1 MAQRRVKGETVRAF
15 YIDFEKLKIQR
26 IEKRCRM
33 SKFFNSIYK
42 GLTPY
47 TPGEQP
53 QDKKYIKLN
62 TNESPFPPAPGVIKA
77 VNEQAAADLR
87 LYSDPELK
95 PLKAQLAETF
105 SVKKENV
112 FIGNGSDEVLNYAFM
127 AFCEDGIAFPDITYS
142 FYSVIA
148 NLNQVE
154 TDIKPLNKDFTVDI
168 SAYLGEQL
176 TDESTEF
183 SSEGITD
190 GSSVCGSDEKTERR
204 YKGIGRSIV
213 IANPNAPTGIRLSL
227 GDISKICEANKDHV
241 VIIDEAYID
250 FSEEG
255 SSAVALIG
263 KYENLLV
270 TQTFSKSRSMAGARV
285 GFALGNEALIQDL
298 ETLRN
303 SNNPY
308 NVNRISMK
316 CAVEALRD
324 KEYFD
329 MNCQKI
335 RENRA
340 YTKKAL
346 EGLGFRVL
354 PSETNFLFAE
364 SNMIEGGEL
373 YKALKERGVLV
384 RHFNDPK
391 ISNFNRISI
400 GSREEMDAFLE
411 AVTEILNF
419 PDLRCGS

>member
-1 MAQRRVKGETVRAF
+1 
-15 YIDFEKLKIQR
+15 
-26 IEKRCRM
+26 M

-53 QDKKYIKLN
+53 QDKKYVKLN
-62 TNESPFPPAPGVIKA
+62 TNESPFPPAPGVIAA
-77 VNEQAAADLR
+77 VNSKEAEDLR

-112 FIGNGSDEVLNYAFM
+112 FIGNGSDECLNYAFM
-127 AFCEDGIAFPDITYS
+127 AFGEDGFAYPDITYS
-142 FYSVIA
+142 FYKVIA
-148 NLNQVE
+148 ELNLIK
-154 TDIKPLNKDFTVDI
+154 TDVKPLNSDFTIDI
-168 SAYLGEQL
+168 EAFLGEKNP
-176 TDESTEF
+176 
-183 SSEGITD
+183 D
-190 GSSVCGSDEKTERR
+190 GS

-213 IANPNAPTGIRLSL
+213 IANPNAPTGIIISLS
-227 GDISKICEANKDHV
+227 DISRICEANSDHV
-241 VIIDEAYID
+241 VMIDEAYVD
-250 FSEEG
+250 FAAEG
-255 SSAVALIG
+255 TSAVALIG

-324 KEYFD
+324 KDYFD
-329 MNCQKI
+329 TNCRKI
-335 RENRA
+335 KENRA

-373 YKALKERGVLV
+373 YRALKERGVLV

-391 ISNFNRISI
+391 ISNFNRITI

-411 AVTEILNF
+411 AVTDILNF

>member
-1 MAQRRVKGETVRAF
+1 
-15 YIDFEKLKIQR
+15 
-26 IEKRCRM
+26 M

-62 TNESPFPPAPGVIKA
+62 TNESPFPPAPGVIAA
-77 VNEQAAADLR
+77 VNDREAADLR

-105 SVKKENV
+105 SVNTDNV

-148 NLNQVE
+148 DLNQVK

-168 SAYLGEQL
+168 SAYLGEKASEGNSEGEA
-176 TDESTEF
+176 DK
-183 SSEGITD
+183 SSEG
-190 GSSVCGSDEKTERR
+190 SSSANSESS
-204 YKGIGRSIV
+204 YKGIGKSIV

-227 GDISKICEANKDHV
+227 DDISKICEANRDHV
-241 VIIDEAYID
+241 VMIDEAYVD
-250 FSEEG
+250 FAEEG
-255 SSAVALIG
+255 SSAVALID
-263 KYENLLV
+263 KYDNLLV

-285 GFALGNEALIQDL
+285 GFALGNSALIQDL

-329 MNCQKI
+329 LNCRKI
-335 RENRA
+335 KENRA

-373 YKALKERGVLV
+373 YKALKEKGILV
-384 RHFNDPK
+384 RHFSDPK
-391 ISNFNRISI
+391 ISNFNRITV
-400 GSREEMDAFLE
+400 GSREEMDAFLDQVS
-411 AVTEILNF
+411 ALLDF

>member
-1 MAQRRVKGETVRAF
+1 
-15 YIDFEKLKIQR
+15 
-26 IEKRCRM
+26 M
-33 SKFFNSIYK
+33 SRFFNSIYK

-62 TNESPFPPAPGVIKA
+62 TNESPFPPAPGVIAA
-77 VNEQAAADLR
+77 VNAKEAEDLR

-105 SVKKENV
+105 SVKKDNV

-148 NLNQVE
+148 DLNKVE
-154 TDIKPLNKDFTVDI
+154 ADIKPLNKDFTVDI
-168 SAYLGEQL
+168 SAYLGDQITEESVNCSSYRSN
-176 TDESTEF
+176 DDSAENRIDIKNAGESTEVGP
-183 SSEGITD
+183 ENK
-190 GSSVCGSDEKTERR
+190 SDEIAGRR

-213 IANPNAPTGIRLSL
+213 IPNPNAPTGIRLSL
-227 GDISKICEANKDHV
+227 SDISSICEANKDHV

-255 SSAVALIG
+255 TSAVALIE
-263 KYENLLV
+263 KHENLLV
-270 TQTFSKSRSMAGARV
+270 VQTFSKSRSMAGARV
-285 GFALGNEALIQDL
+285 GFAIGNEALIQDL

-316 CAVEALRD
+316 CAVEALKD

-329 MNCQKI
+329 TNCQKI
-335 RENRA
+335 KENRA

-391 ISNFNRISI
+391 ISNFNRITI

-411 AVTEILNF
+411 AVKEILSF